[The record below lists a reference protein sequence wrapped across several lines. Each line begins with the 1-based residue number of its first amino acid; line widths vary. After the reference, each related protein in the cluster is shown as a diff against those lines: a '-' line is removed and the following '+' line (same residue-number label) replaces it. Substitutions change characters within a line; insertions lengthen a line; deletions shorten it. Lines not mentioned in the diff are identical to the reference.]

1 MTPFTKVEGI
11 GVPMMKANIDTDIIY
26 PARYLVRM
34 DKQDIGQYLFHDWR
48 FDDAG
53 EPCTDFILNN
63 PVYAKSPILVG
74 GERFGSGSSREHA
87 VWALADFGFRCLIA
101 PSFGE
106 IFKSNCLA
114 NGILAIELDQDI
126 CAKLAS
132 RFLEIDLI
140 SCTISSGNDCITFAI
155 DPGKR
160 DALLSGYDMT
170 DAILAHRCHDIEMFE
185 IRQREQQPWLYK
197 SPEGQRI

>member
-1 MTPFTKVEGI
+1 MIPFTKVEGI

-48 FDDAG
+48 FDDEG
-53 EPCTDFILNN
+53 EPCIDFILNN
-63 PVYAKSPILVG
+63 SVYANSPILI
-74 GERFGSGSSREHA
+74 GSSREHA

-106 IFKSNCLA
+106 IFKSNCFA
-114 NGILAIELDQDI
+114 NGILAIELEQDK

-132 RFLEIDLI
+132 RFLEIDLK
-140 SCTISSGNDCITFAI
+140 SCVISSDRDRITFAI

-160 DALLSGYDMT
+160 EALLSGYDMT
-170 DAILAHRCHDIEMFE
+170 DAILAHRSRDIDLFE
-185 IRQREQQPWLYK
+185 IRQREQQPWLYSSSK
-197 SPEGQRI
+197 GLRI